1 MMRDRLARLA
11 LLTALASACA
21 FAAATAHAQP
31 PAADSS
37 LHRFLGRMADSTDV
51 YFGPVAAPT
60 DTAGFDSTLDAR
72 LEEPWAG
79 QRRVRTR
86 ISPRYAFQRVDGS
99 VWGGGFGMNDRSR
112 RLSIDL
118 DAAWAQG
125 GRRWLGGGT
134 LQHWGRLRVGA
145 YERARL
151 RGGWRTVSMDRDHD
165 ERLFATLKALVTGDD
180 RQHYL
185 RRDGWS
191 VEGIVRRRGWH
202 AGLELRDWIDGPRAV
217 TTTWV
222 LAGGGLAVPG
232 NIAAASG
239 RSREIGLEAG
249 VRLPL
254 VPLHATVAHD
264 VASRGLGGDFEF
276 QRTRATLG
284 GELPVTR
291 ALSLLPQLVYGRLAG
306 DPVPQAAFYLGG
318 SRTLRSLPSSAAGGT
333 GLGLARLDV
342 VGAFDVLEQARVPHP
357 AWLPIQIGAFAATG
371 AVWGVDPFGG
381 PGSPRGDWPERAAW
395 LGEAGVGILYR
406 PGIPDGDGYL
416 RIEHA
421 WPLGPG
427 DRGPRWSIGY
437 TRALELLPGF

>member
-1 MMRDRLARLA
+1 MTTLAACFVMAFALA
-11 LLTALASACA
+11 LG
-21 FAAATAHAQP
+21 TAHAQP
-31 PAADSS
+31 PDSS
-37 LHRFLGRMADSTDV
+37 LHRFLGRMADSTDA

-60 DTAGFDSTLDAR
+60 DTAGFDSTLQAR
-72 LEEPWAG
+72 LDEPWEG
-79 QRRVRTR
+79 QRRQRTELA
-86 ISPRYAFQRVDGS
+86 PRYSFNRVDGS
-99 VWGGGFGMNDRSR
+99 VWGGGFARNDRAA
-112 RLSIDL
+112 RLRVAADL
-118 DAAWAQG
+118 AWAQG
-125 GRRWLGGGT
+125 GRRWLGGGE
-134 LQHWGRLRVGA
+134 LQHWGRLRIGA
-145 YERARL
+145 YERVRL
-151 RGGWRTVSMDRDHD
+151 RGGWRTASMDRDHD
-165 ERLFATLKALVTGDD
+165 ERLFATLKALVTGND

-222 LAGGGLAVPG
+222 LAGGTLAQPG
-232 NIAAASG
+232 NIAAAAG
-239 RSREIGLEAG
+239 RSREIGVEAG

-254 VPLHATVAHD
+254 VPLRATVAHD
-264 VASRGLGGDFEF
+264 LASRSLGGDFEF
-276 QRTRATLG
+276 QRTRVTLG

-291 ALSLLPQLVYGRLAG
+291 VLSALPQLVYGRLTG

-318 SRTLRSLPSSAAGGT
+318 PRTLRSLPSTALGGT
-333 GLGLARLDV
+333 GLGLARFDV
-342 VGAFDVLEQARVPHP
+342 IGAFDVLERARVPHP
-357 AWLPIQIGAFAATG
+357 AWLPVQVGAFAAVG

-381 PGSPRGDWPERAAW
+381 PGSPRGDWPGRRAW
-395 LGEAGVGILYR
+395 LGEAGLGVLYR